1 MSDRVYDAEDKLDAF
16 CKAIDKLV
24 EVFRSE
30 VKKKAGGHVKSLIIE
45 YKYKSEH
52 LAAKFEGSVT
62 TCTDAAY
69 TCQEARK
76 GSRMHAL
83 HSGIEEPPTVVTI
96 QAPANSHHDNNYTSS
111 MQGGTQGATESI
123 TLPVSKAHKARRML
137 VEDDEDISY
146 QQEVARKKASAAAEA
161 ARLAVLEAQKAPDF
175 GFHYSID
182 AEKREFGAALELLAL
197 PTHDDLCLDD
207 GECRCWSRSVIWS
220 RTNSTGDANLQKI
233 RLGAG
238 VNLLLC

>member
-52 LAAKFEGSVT
+52 LAAKFESSVT
-62 TCTDAAY
+62 TCTNAAY

-96 QAPANSHHDNNYTSS
+96 QAPANSHNDNNYTSS

-207 GECRCWSRSVIWS
+207 GECPWWHRCVI
-220 RTNSTGDANLQKI
+220 
-233 RLGAG
+233 
-238 VNLLLC
+238 